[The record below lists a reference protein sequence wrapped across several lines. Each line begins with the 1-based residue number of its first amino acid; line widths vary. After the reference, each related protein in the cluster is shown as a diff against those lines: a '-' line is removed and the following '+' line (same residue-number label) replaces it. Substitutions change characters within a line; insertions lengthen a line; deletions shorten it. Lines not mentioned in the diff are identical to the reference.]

1 MLERL
6 RLDGKVALVTGASRG
21 IGRSIALGLA
31 EAGAA
36 VALTSRTQ
44 SALEDLSSELS
55 SQFDS
60 KVVVAAADQTV
71 TRDVLDSVRR
81 AEETLGPIDILVNN
95 AGQPVAS
102 PFLEMDEKEVQRLI
116 DVNLLGPI
124 RYLQAVGP
132 SMIARGSGKVINIAS
147 RDAIIGTRSLSVYG
161 ATKGGLAQLTRGL
174 AAEWSQHGVQVNAI
188 CPGVIRTSAN
198 DAAFADPDLAARM
211 TRRIPV
217 RRPGHPEDI
226 AVVAVYLASPA
237 SDFVTGAS
245 FVVDGGETI
254 V

>member
-71 TRDVLDSVRR
+71 TRDVLDAVRR